1 MNFNISKM
9 FYRFVRFLL
18 EAKPPRVTLRCS
30 RLQGKGGTILV
41 ETLSFGPA
49 SEPSLR
55 PAPLQAS
62 PV

>member
-1 MNFNISKM
+1 M

-18 EAKPPRVTLRCS
+18 EAKPPRVTWRCS

-41 ETLSFGPA
+41 KTLSFGPA